1 MTASPLSA
9 HLKALIETDGPL
21 TVARYMR
28 EALLHPEHGYYTTR
42 EPFGVAGDFITAPE
56 ISQTFGELIGLWCA
70 AVWQQTGS
78 PTKIALVECG
88 PGRGTL
94 MADALRAAR
103 IVPGF
108 RDAIEVHLVEAS
120 PRLRALQRETL
131 SGTDVTWHDTV
142 ETLPNAPSLILGNE
156 FFDALPIRQLIHRD
170 GMWRERC
177 IVQDAGNDALGWSE
191 MPAPADLVRL
201 APSALIPAEGDIFEI
216 CEDGRTVAE
225 QIARHIAHCGGAG
238 LFLDYG
244 HGKSAF
250 GDTFQALR
258 GHQYVDVLEKPGTAD
273 LTAHVDFD
281 ALLESAASG
290 GCTCFG
296 TVTQGQFLTALGIE
310 PRVQALVGKASP
322 AQAATIRSGARRL
335 IEPTEMGT
343 LFKAVAIAA
352 PGVDALPGF
361 GPPRN
366 RSMRETGAF
375 SG

>member
-56 ISQTFGELIGLWCA
+56 ISQIFGELIGLWCA
-70 AVWQQTGS
+70 AVWQQSGS
-78 PTKIALVECG
+78 PDKIALVECG

-120 PRLRALQRETL
+120 PRLRTLQRDTL
-131 SGTDVTWHDTV
+131 SGIEVVWHDTLD
-142 ETLPNAPSLILGNE
+142 TLPDQPSLILGNE
-156 FFDALPIRQLIHRD
+156 FFDALPIRQLLHRD
-170 GMWRERC
+170 GTWRERC
-177 IVQDAGNDALGWSE
+177 IIWDTENDALGWSV
-191 MPAPADLVRL
+191 MPAPTALIRL
-201 APSALIPAEGDIFEI
+201 MPSALIPAEGDIFEI
-216 CEDGRTVAE
+216 CEDGRMIAE
-225 QIARHIAHCGGAG
+225 QIARHITRCGGAG

-258 GHQYVDVLEKPGTAD
+258 GHQYVDVLETPGTAD

-281 ALLESAASG
+281 ALLESAASS
-290 GCTCFG
+290 GCICFG
-296 TVTQGQFLTALGIE
+296 TVTQGQFLSALGME
-310 PRVQALVGKASP
+310 ARARALVENASP

-343 LFKAVAIAA
+343 LFKAVAITA
-352 PGVDALPGF
+352 PGMDTLPGF

-375 SG
+375 SR

>member
-156 FFDALPIRQLIHRD
+156 FFDALPVEQ
-170 GMWRERC
+170 
-177 IVQDAGNDALGWSE
+177 
-191 MPAPADLVRL
+191 
-201 APSALIPAEGDIFEI
+201 F
-216 CEDGRTVAE
+216 VA
-225 QIARHIAHCGGAG
+225 
-238 LFLDYG
+238 
-244 HGKSAF
+244 
-250 GDTFQALR
+250 T
-258 GHQYVDVLEKPGTAD
+258 
-273 LTAHVDFD
+273 
-281 ALLESAASG
+281 SG
-290 GCTCFG
+290 GW
-296 TVTQGQFLTALGIE
+296 
-310 PRVQALVGKASP
+310 
-322 AQAATIRSGARRL
+322 
-335 IEPTEMGT
+335 
-343 LFKAVAIAA
+343 
-352 PGVDALPGF
+352 
-361 GPPRN
+361 
-366 RSMRETGAF
+366 
-375 SG
+375 

>member
-9 HLKALIETDGPL
+9 HLKALIETNGPL

-56 ISQTFGELIGLWCA
+56 ISQIFGELIGLWCA

-78 PTKIALVECG
+78 PSKISLVECG

-108 RDAIEVHLVEAS
+108 REAIDVHLVEAS
-120 PRLRALQRETL
+120 PRLRTLQRETL
-131 SGTDVTWHDTV
+131 SGIEVVWHDTID
-142 ETLPNAPSLILGNE
+142 TLPDQPSLILGNE
-156 FFDALPIRQLIHRD
+156 FFDALPIRQLIHRN
-170 GMWRERC
+170 GAWRERY
-177 IVQDAGNDALGWSE
+177 ITWEHETDSLGWSD
-191 MPAPADLVRL
+191 MPAPAELIRLMPATL
-201 APSALIPAEGDIFEI
+201 APVEGDIFEI
-216 CEDGRTVAE
+216 CQDGRMAAE
-225 QIARHIAHCGGAG
+225 RIARHIARCGGAG

-258 GHQYVDVLEKPGTAD
+258 GHQYVDVLDGPGTAD
-273 LTAHVDFD
+273 LTAHVDFN
-281 ALLESAASG
+281 ALLDSAESG
-290 GCTCFG
+290 GCICFG
-296 TVTQGQFLTALGIE
+296 TVTQGQFLSALGIE
-310 PRVQALVGKASP
+310 ARTEALAGGASP
-322 AQAATIRSGARRL
+322 AQVATIRSGARRL

-352 PGVDALPGF
+352 PGMDALPGF
-361 GPPRN
+361 GPPRD
-366 RSMRETGAF
+366 RSLRETGALP
-375 SG
+375 G

>member
-1 MTASPLSA
+1 MTADPLSV
-9 HLKALIETDGPL
+9 HLKALIEADGPL

-56 ISQTFGELIGLWCA
+56 ISQVFGELIGLWCA
-70 AVWQQTGS
+70 AVWQQAGS
-78 PTKIALVECG
+78 PSKIALVEFG

-108 RDAIEVHLVEAS
+108 RDAIDVHLVEAS
-120 PRLRALQRETL
+120 PRLRALQRATL
-131 SGTDVTWHDTV
+131 PDIDVTWHDGP
-142 ETLPNAPSLILGNE
+142 ETLPNQPSIVLGNE
-156 FFDALPIRQLIHRD
+156 FFDALPIRQLIHR
-170 GMWRERC
+170 GGAWQERC
-177 IVQDAGNDALGWSE
+177 IHLDEINGQLGWTDR
-191 MPAPADLVRL
+191 PAPVELTGL
-201 APSALIPAEGDIFEI
+201 APSTLSPADGDIFEI
-216 CEDGRTVAE
+216 CEGGRIVAE
-225 QIARHIAHCGGAG
+225 QISRHIARCGGAG

-258 GHQYVDVLEKPGTAD
+258 GHQYVDVLDRPGTAD

-281 ALLESAASG
+281 ALLDSAASG
-290 GCTCFG
+290 GCICFG
-296 TVTQGQFLTALGIE
+296 TVTQGQFLSALGIE
-310 PRVQALVGKASP
+310 ARVETLVSNASP

-335 IEPTEMGT
+335 IEPAEMGT
-343 LFKAVAIAA
+343 LFKVVAIAA
-352 PGVDALPGF
+352 PGAGALPGF

-366 RSMRETGAF
+366 R
-375 SG
+375 